1 MVDGEEILSRL
12 QFYFHATFPLEFIF
26 MQGIA
31 DNLTASAH

>member
-12 QFYFHATFPLEFIF
+12 HFYFHVTFPLEFIF
-26 MQGIA
+26 MQGSN